1 MIVREIMTATIIED
15 EVQVRLR
22 DVGHTAEAEVRI
34 GTGAGVVVPDVGI
47 GTEDDRPQE
56 PHLHPPGAVLDLIHA
71 HRPLVVP
78 GGPGRTPLP
87 PRGILEVTAPCHH
100 LQGGDHHLLPVDCHL
115 LPVVIA
121 AAQLVTI
128 GDRVHLQGHLRGRGL
143 LQENAAV
150 LLPLVLRCQ

>member
-1 MIVREIMTATIIED
+1 MIVREITIATIIED

-22 DVGHTAEAEVRI
+22 DVDHTAEAEVRI
-34 GTGAGVVVPDVGI
+34 GTGAGVVVPDVEI

-71 HRPLVVP
+71 HHPLVVP
-78 GGPGRTPLP
+78 GDPGRTLPP
-87 PRGILEVTAPCHH
+87 PRGVLEVTAPCHH
-100 LQGGDHHLLPVDCHL
+100 LQGVDHHL

-121 AAQLVTI
+121 AARLVTI

-143 LQENAAV
+143 PQENAVV